1 MKLKTFSLT
10 VDEYGVL
17 DDSAMSEA
25 LEGCEVLKVWER
37 FLEEERVWLVMVGYR
52 LNTTRGADATSKQEQ
67 RVGERKRAR
76 ERLVATLDPLE
87 RQVFE
92 ALRAWRASTATLKQ
106 VGPHFILTNAQLVE
120 VLKRN
125 PTSLTGLQEVKGVGQ
140 GKVSEFGESLL
151 SALAKAWTAEPQAV
165 EGEG

>member
-10 VDEYGVL
+10 VDEYGLL
-17 DDSAMSEA
+17 DDSAMREA

-52 LNTTRGADATSKQEQ
+52 LNATRGADATSKQEQ
-67 RVGERKRAR
+67 RIGERKRAR
-76 ERLVATLDPLE
+76 ERLVETLDPLE
-87 RQVFE
+87 QQVFE

-125 PTSLTGLQEVKGVGQ
+125 PSTLIGLQEVKGIGQ

-151 SALAKAWTAEPQAV
+151 SALAQAWTAEPQATG
-165 EGEG
+165 GEG